1 MYIIIHLTNTEY
13 KQVAAM
19 GMFNNSSQGDGE
31 TRANKTIFG
40 IICVTVLFFIL
51 VQQGVSNLAPKLV
64 MTQAVLQ
71 DLQLWRI
78 ISSLLVNFNGW
89 NLFFEM
95 FALYIFGTIIT
106 PRLGP
111 TRILSLYLCS
121 GIIGNLFWLL
131 LNIRSPEAM
140 IFGCSGAVYGV
151 IMASAMIVPEMQMYL
166 LFIPFPV
173 KLRTMAVVFMLID
186 LLLMGA
192 TPFALLDVGGFIGGY
207 LFMRLFL
214 RKEVQWDPLE
224 SLLNRK
230 PKVRNAP
237 YGFTQNK
244 ETDTPHDRNEVDR
257 ILDKLSRTGIN
268 SLTPEEV
275 AVLEKVREQMNRKN

>member
-1 MYIIIHLTNTEY
+1 
-13 KQVAAM
+13 
-19 GMFNNSSQGDGE
+19 MFNNFSQNDSE
-31 TRANKTIFG
+31 NRANKTIFG
-40 IICVTVLFFIL
+40 IICITVLFFIL
-51 VQQGVSNLAPKLV
+51 VQPGVSNLGQQLV
-64 MTQAVLQ
+64 LMPVAIR

-78 ISSLLVNFNGW
+78 LSSLLVNFNGW

-106 PRLGP
+106 PRLGAV
-111 TRILSLYLCS
+111 RILSLYLCS
-121 GIIGNLFWLL
+121 GIAGNLLWLG
-131 LNIRSPEAM
+131 LNLQNPEAV
-140 IFGCSGAVYGV
+140 IFGCSGAVYGI
-151 IMASAMIVPEMQMYL
+151 IMAGAMLVPEMQMYL

-207 LFMRLFL
+207 LFMRIFL
-214 RKEVQWDPLE
+214 RQLIQWDPLDFLLKRKGTARNIPYE
-224 SLLNRK
+224 FKQPPKNTSGPSL
-230 PKVRNAP
+230 
-237 YGFTQNK
+237 
-244 ETDTPHDRNEVDR
+244 DRNEVDR

>member
-1 MYIIIHLTNTEY
+1 
-13 KQVAAM
+13 M
-19 GMFNNSSQGDGE
+19 GFFNNFTQNDQE
-31 TRANKTIFG
+31 KNANKTIFG

-51 VQQGVSNLAPKLV
+51 VQPGKASLAGSLV
-64 MTQAVLQ
+64 LMPSAIR

-78 ISSLLVNFNGW
+78 VSSLLVNISGW

-106 PRLGP
+106 PRIGSMKL
-111 TRILSLYLCS
+111 LSLYLCS
-121 GIIGNLFWLL
+121 GIFGNLLWLV
-131 LNIRSPEAM
+131 LNLNQPESM
-140 IFGCSGAVYGV
+140 VFGCSGAVYGI
-151 IMASAMIVPEMQMYL
+151 IMASAMMVPEMQMYL

-173 KLRTMAVVFMLID
+173 KLRTMAVVFMLLD
-186 LLLMGA
+186 LLLAGA

-207 LFMRLFL
+207 LFMRFFL
-214 RKEVQWDPLE
+214 RNEVQWDPLDN
-224 SLLNRK
+224 LLKRK
-230 PKVRNAP
+230 PSVRQTP
-237 YGFTQNK
+237 YEFKPRQTSGNGRGI
-244 ETDTPHDRNEVDR
+244 DRNEVDR